1 MFVALRCLEGRQSR
15 LERHSEGA
23 LGRQLVQSEVLQ
35 SKLLYEALPSRLVQE
50 VFVRLNLGTGGE
62 GKEPHGLLHHR
73 KVLQLSFS
81 AEKLLGVFDRLQLLP
96 SLDEL
101 QVFLEPD
108 LELQT
113 GLELPEP
120 ALVVVTPGHHLV
132 QLLPD
137 QALLHLPGSKEHLQH
152 DTLELKLNNIILTSV
167 LLRCATPEFSAS

>member
-1 MFVALRCLEGRQSR
+1 MFVALGCLESGQPR

-23 LGRQLVQSEVLQ
+23 LSRQLMQSEVLQ

-50 VFVRLNLGTGGE
+50 VLVWLYLGAGGE
-62 GKEPHGLLHHR
+62 GQETHGLLHHC
-73 KVLQLSFS
+73 KVLQLSLS

-113 GLELPEP
+113 GLEFPEP

-132 QLLPD
+132 KLLPD
-137 QALLHLPGSKEHLQH
+137 QALLHLPCSEEHLQNN
-152 DTLELKLNNIILTSV
+152 TQLKITKKVFL
-167 LLRCATPEFSAS
+167 